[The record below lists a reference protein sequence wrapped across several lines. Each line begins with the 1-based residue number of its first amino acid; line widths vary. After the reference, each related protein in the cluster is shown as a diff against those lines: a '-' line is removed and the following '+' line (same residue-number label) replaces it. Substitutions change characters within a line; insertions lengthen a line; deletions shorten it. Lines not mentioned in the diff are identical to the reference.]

1 MFERI
6 VYVSRAAAGVGAAET
21 YNIIRHAHNR
31 NQARGLTG
39 ALLLLDGWFV
49 QVLEGESFRLQP
61 CFERIRQDPR
71 HEALSLRGR
80 ELSEQRLFADQWM
93 ALRLGQDLPQGLL
106 QQWGYAPGLPA
117 ERFDGQRLQALV
129 LACCEH
135 AAQAAG

>member
-6 VYVSRAAAGVGAAET
+6 VYVSRAAPGIGAAQT
-21 YNIIRHAHNR
+21 YDIIRHAHNR

-49 QVLEGESFRLQP
+49 QVLEGEPFRLRP
-61 CFERIRQDPR
+61 CFERIERDPR
-71 HEALSLRGR
+71 HEALSLRAR
-80 ELSEQRLFADQWM
+80 LHAPQRLFPGDWM
-93 ALRLGQDLPQGLL
+93 ALRMGQDLPPGLL
-106 QQWGYAPGLPA
+106 QQFGYEAGLPA
-117 ERFDGQRLQALV
+117 RRFDGERLQALV